1 MTKEDPFLTMEKE
14 DRDKEAVEK
23 SDLPFIKVSEDTYKT
38 VTFLARVIL
47 CMAVVFM
54 TSFAATFAAVGYP
67 IITAIVD
74 MGAGLLLFV
83 LLLTWV
89 K

>member
-1 MTKEDPFLTMEKE
+1 MTKGDPFLTMEKE
-14 DRDKEAVEK
+14 GREGKADT
-23 SDLPFIKVSEDTYKT
+23 SDQPLIRVSEDSYKV
-38 VTFLARVIL
+38 VTFFARVVL

-54 TSFAATFAAVGYP
+54 TSFSATFAAMGYP
-67 IITAIVD
+67 TITAIVD

-83 LLLTWV
+83 LLLTWI